1 MDIQHLVD
9 RLEDLIDEGRHI
21 PFSRFTLIDEER
33 ALEIIDQMRI
43 SVPEQIEKASRLIN
57 QRDRLLAQ
65 ANEEATRVL
74 NLARERGDELTQRDA
89 IVQTA
94 QNRAKNIIAQSRHEA
109 ETIRADADVYVL
121 EVLKELEDQLMHNIT
136 VVRNGIA
143 KLDEE
148 RESSRARMQMVYE
161 QAESEVAA
169 VTQEL
174 AEAAVPAQPAP
185 QPAREETENA

>member
-9 RLEDLIDEGRHI
+9 RLEDLIDEGFHW
-21 PFSRFTLIDEER
+21 PFTRFTMIDEER

-74 NLARERGDELTQRDA
+74 DLARERSDELTQRDA

-94 QNRAKNIIAQSRHEA
+94 QNRAKNIIAQARREA
-109 ETIRADADVYVL
+109 ETIRADADAYVL
-121 EVLKELEDQLMHNIT
+121 EVLKELENQLMQNMG

-148 RESSRARMQMVYE
+148 RESSRARLQTVYDE
-161 QAESEVAA
+161 AESEVAA
-169 VTQEL
+169 VTQQL
-174 AEAAVPAQPAP
+174 VEATVPAQTAPATV
-185 QPAREETENA
+185 EEADNA